1 VSIRRLAVTAA
12 LTVVLVTGVM
22 VTGAVA
28 PAGASTL
35 GSSPVLAADAYKW
48 FYWIG
53 FVLIVSLIGLLF
65 MMAIGYYLKV
75 LRPKWRSRHSA

>member
-1 VSIRRLAVTAA
+1 MSIRRLAVTAA
-12 LTVVLVTGVM
+12 LTVVLVTS
-22 VTGAVA
+22 AVA